1 MFIAI
6 WPIFLQPCFR
16 YHVEPKFMIKK
27 IYISILFLAI
37 FFFCNLAMAQNTVR
51 KPLQTIIID
60 PGHGGLD
67 PGARGTFSKESQ
79 VSLDVSLKLGKA
91 IEKEFPDIKIIYT
104 RTTDI
109 VPGDKTSIE
118 AGLFY
123 RADLANESNGDLFIA
138 IHCNSAGRA
147 PGGWYGKRVSHYT
160 TATKKVKVKKK
171 WVTKTVKV
179 PVYENYWIENKAT
192 GTETYVWAVNKNDS
206 KINSVAKKAEDY
218 YGEIDSVSNISLPD
232 PSDPVDKA
240 RMLIYAQNFF
250 RKSLNLA
257 DLVQQEFAKNGR
269 VDRGVKQRNDKGIW
283 ALQAT
288 GMPSVLVEI
297 GFISNK
303 EEEQYINSEKGQDE
317 IVTNI
322 FNAIKLYKEKL
333 EAKKT
338 VADKDTEKKPF

>member
-1 MFIAI
+1 MMKKLFPSA
-6 WPIFLQPCFR
+6 IFL
-16 YHVEPKFMIKK
+16 V
-27 IYISILFLAI
+27 IS
-37 FFFCNLAMAQNTVR
+37 FFFNSVFAQTAIR

-60 PGHGGLD
+60 PGHGGID
-67 PGARGTFSKESQ
+67 PGATGTFSKESQ
-79 VSLDVSLKLGKA
+79 VSLEVSLKLGIA

-109 VPGDKTSIE
+109 VPGNKTSIE
-118 AGLFY
+118 AGLLY

-147 PGGWYGKRVSHYT
+147 PGGWYGKRISGYK

-171 WVTKTVKV
+171 TVTKTYKV
-179 PVYENYWIENKAT
+179 PVYENYWIENRAV
-192 GTETYVWAVNKNDS
+192 GTETYVWAVNKNDAKIKSVS
-206 KINSVAKKAEDY
+206 KNNDY
-218 YGEIDSVSNISLPD
+218 TGEIDSTSTLSLPD
-232 PSDPVDKA
+232 PSDPAEKA

-257 DLVQQEFAKNGR
+257 DLVQQEFSKTGR

-283 ALQAT
+283 VLQAT

-303 EEEQYINSEKGQDE
+303 DEEQYINSEKGQEE
-317 IVTNI
+317 IVANI
-322 FNAIKLYKEKL
+322 FNAVKQYKEKL

-338 VADKDTEKKPF
+338 VADKDAEKKAF

>member
-1 MFIAI
+1 
-6 WPIFLQPCFR
+6 
-16 YHVEPKFMIKK
+16 MIKK
-27 IYISILFLAI
+27 IFSTVIFLASP
-37 FFFCNLAMAQNTVR
+37 FFLICALAQNAAR

-79 VSLDVSLKLGKA
+79 VSLEVSLKLGKV
-91 IEKEFPDIKIIYT
+91 IEKEFPDIKIIFT

-118 AGLFY
+118 AGLLY
-123 RADLANESNGDLFIA
+123 RADIANESHGDLFIA

-147 PGGWYGKRVSHYT
+147 PGGWYGKRVSGYK

-171 WVTKTVKV
+171 WVTKTYKA
-179 PVYENYWIENKAT
+179 PIYENYWIENRAV
-192 GTETYVWAVNKNDS
+192 GTETYVWAVNKNDA
-206 KINSVAKKAEDY
+206 KIKSLTKNNDY
-218 YGEIDSVSNISLPD
+218 TGEIDSVSNISLPD
-232 PSDPVDKA
+232 PSDPAEKA

-250 RKSLNLA
+250 RKSLTLA
-257 DLVQQEFAKNGR
+257 DMVQQEFAKTGR

-283 ALQAT
+283 VLQAT

-303 EEEQYINSEKGQDE
+303 DEEEYINSVKGQDE
-317 IVTNI
+317 IVANI
-322 FNAIKLYKEKL
+322 FNAIKAYKEKL

-338 VADKDTEKKPF
+338 VADNDAEKKPF